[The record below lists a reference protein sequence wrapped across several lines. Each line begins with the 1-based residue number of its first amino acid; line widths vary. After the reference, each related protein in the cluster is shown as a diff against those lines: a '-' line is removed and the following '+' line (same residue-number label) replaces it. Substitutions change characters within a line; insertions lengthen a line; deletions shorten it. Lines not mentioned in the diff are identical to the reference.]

1 MKTDVRGRLWLLKL
15 QVLKR
20 NMLLIGNR
28 DNEKDKK
35 INKYEE
41 STKN

>member
-1 MKTDVRGRLWLLKL
+1 MLKL